1 MNWVMIYAVKDAFL
15 KVVEDAVHNEPLVTN
30 KLLLDDPFKLSREG
44 GYICEGKSGHRDTP
58 VK

>member
-1 MNWVMIYAVKDAFL
+1 MIYAVKDAFL
-15 KVVEDAVHNEPLVTN
+15 KVVEDAVYNEPLVTN
-30 KLLLDDPFKLSREG
+30 TYKLLLDDPFKLSREG